1 MNFLHRRLCASAK
14 WKEVV
19 QRYALPWTLE
29 QIEVGGEVLEIGPGY
44 GVATEVLQQQVRH
57 LTCVESDCRLTDRLR
72 RKLQGNLTI
81 RCEDATA
88 MSLPG
93 ESFDGVVCFTMLH
106 HIRST
111 ELQNKLFVEV
121 ARVLRPGGVFAGTD
135 SLESR
140 VTRLI
145 HLFDTLVLV
154 DPETLPRRLT
164 AAGFENVQVDV
175 NPYAFRFR
183 AWKPNNRARLS

>member
-1 MNFLHRRLCASAK
+1 
-14 WKEVV
+14 
-19 QRYALPWTLE
+19 
-29 QIEVGGEVLEIGPGY
+29 
-44 GVATEVLQQQVRH
+44 
-57 LTCVESDCRLTDRLR
+57 
-72 RKLQGNLTI
+72 
-81 RCEDATA
+81 

-93 ESFDGVVCFTMLH
+93 DSFDGVVCFTMLH

-140 VTRLI
+140 VMRLI

-183 AWKPNNRARLS
+183 AWKPK